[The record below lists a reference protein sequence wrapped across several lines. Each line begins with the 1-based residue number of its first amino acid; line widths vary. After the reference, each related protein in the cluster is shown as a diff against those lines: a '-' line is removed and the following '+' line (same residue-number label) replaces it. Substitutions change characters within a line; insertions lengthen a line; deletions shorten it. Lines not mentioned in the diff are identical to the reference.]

1 MAFMLQRLITAVLI
15 ALLLTGC
22 TGKPRTL
29 LERIQKNGEL
39 VILTRNSPT
48 TYYQGPQG
56 PRGVE
61 YELVKKFADSL
72 GVRLR
77 IIVPE
82 HFDDII
88 PMLVR
93 GEAHMAA
100 AGLTVTSARSKLVR
114 FASGYQTITQQV
126 VYRMG
131 EKRPKSIEDII
142 SGQIEVIAGSSHVDT
157 LENLKRVHPDLK
169 WQESRKLDSEE
180 ILNLVLEQLVDYT
193 IADSNELTLNQQY
206 FPKLRV
212 AFDISEPQQLAWAF
226 QYTEDDSLH
235 KAANAFIKQLRDS
248 GILDQVLERYYSHAD
263 KLGFVGTR
271 LYLRHTSKRLPKYQP
286 LFEEAAQRYGIDWR
300 LLAAIGYQE
309 SHWKPDAKSPTGV
322 RGIMMLTLNT
332 ARLLKISNRLDPKQS
347 IMGGARYF
355 NMIRKKI
362 SVRIPEPDRTWMAL
376 AAYNVG
382 YGHLED
388 ARILAQ
394 AEGKDADKWIE
405 VKKILPR
412 LSQKKWYRKTR
423 YGYARGREPVMYVEN
438 IRSYYD
444 LLVWADE
451 KGRSYKNTPAI
462 NVPVIDSPVL

>member
-1 MAFMLQRLITAVLI
+1 MLQRLITVVLV

-22 TGKPRTL
+22 TSKPRTL
-29 LERIQKNGEL
+29 LEKIQKDGEL

-100 AGLTVTSARSKLVR
+100 AGLTVTDARSKLVR
-114 FASGYQTITQQV
+114 FASSYQTITQQL

-142 SGQIEVIAGSSHVDT
+142 SGQIEVIAGSSHVET
-157 LENLKRVHPDLK
+157 LESLKRVHPDLK
-169 WQESRKLDSEE
+169 WQVSRKLDSEE
-180 ILNLVLEQLVDYT
+180 ILNLVLEQLIDYT

-212 AFDISEPQQLAWAF
+212 AFDMSEPQQLAWAF
-226 QYTEDDSLH
+226 QYTADDSLV
-235 KAANAFIKQLRDS
+235 KSANVFIKQIRDS
-248 GILDQVLERYYSHAD
+248 GILDQVLERFYSHAD

-271 LYLRHTSKRLPKYQP
+271 LYLRHTIKRLPKYQAM
-286 LFEEAAQRYGIDWR
+286 FEEAAQRYGLDWR

-309 SHWKPDAKSPTGV
+309 SHWKPNAKSPTGV
-322 RGIMMLTLNT
+322 RGIMMLTQNT
-332 ARLLKISNRLDPKQS
+332 AKLLKISNRLDPEQS
-347 IMGGARYF
+347 IMGGARYL

-362 SVRIPEPDRTWMAL
+362 SVRIPEPDRTWMTL

-405 VKKILPR
+405 IKKILPR
-412 LSQKKWYRKTR
+412 LSQKKWYKKTK

-444 LLVWADE
+444 LLVWSDE
-451 KGRSYKNTPAI
+451 KDRSFKDTPAI
-462 NVPVIDSPVL
+462 RVPVIDSPIL

>member
-1 MAFMLQRLITAVLI
+1 MVFMLHRFITAGLV

-22 TGKPRTL
+22 TSEPRTL
-29 LERIQKNGEL
+29 LESIQKDGEL

-77 IIVPE
+77 IIVPD

-100 AGLTVTSARSKLVR
+100 AGLTITDARRKRVR
-114 FASGYQTITQQV
+114 FASGYQTVTQQL

-131 EKRPKSIEDII
+131 EKRPKTVEDII
-142 SGQIEVIAGSSHVDT
+142 GGQIEVIAGSSHVET
-157 LENLKRVHPDLK
+157 LVSLKNVHPDLR
-169 WQESRKLDSEE
+169 WQEVRKIDSEE

-212 AFDISEPQQLAWAF
+212 AFDISAPQQLAWAF
-226 QYTEDDSLH
+226 QDNDDDSLYN
-235 KAANAFIKQLRDS
+235 AANTFIKQIQDS
-248 GILDQVLERYYSHAD
+248 GILAQLLERFYSHAD

-271 LYLRHTSKRLPKYQP
+271 LYLRHISRRLPKYQA
-286 LFEEAAQRYGIDWR
+286 LFEEAAQRYGLDWR

-309 SHWKPDAKSPTGV
+309 SHWKPRAKSPTGV
-322 RGIMMLTLNT
+322 RGMMMLTLNT
-332 ARLLKISNRLDPKQS
+332 ARQLKISNRLDPKQS

-355 NMIRKKI
+355 SMIRKRI
-362 SVRIPEPDRTWMAL
+362 SVRIPEPDRSWMAL
-376 AAYNVG
+376 AAYNIG

-405 VKKILPR
+405 IKKILPR
-412 LSQKKWYRKTR
+412 LSQKKWYKKTR

-444 LLVWADE
+444 LLIWSDE
-451 KGRSYKNTPAI
+451 KYRSFKKTPASK
-462 NVPVIDSPVL
+462 VPVIDSPIL

>member
-1 MAFMLQRLITAVLI
+1 MLQRIITTTLV

-22 TGKPRTL
+22 ISKPRTL
-29 LERIQKNGEL
+29 LEKIQKSGEL
-39 VILTRNSPT
+39 IVLTRNSPT
-48 TYYQGPQG
+48 TYYQGPHG
-56 PRGVE
+56 PQGVE

-77 IIVPE
+77 IIVPD

-100 AGLTVTSARSKLVR
+100 AGLTVTDARSKLVR
-114 FASGYQTITQQV
+114 FSEGYQSITQQL

-131 EKRPKSIEDII
+131 EKKPKDVEDII
-142 SGQIEVIAGSSHVDT
+142 NGQIEVIAGSSHVET
-157 LENLKRVHPDLK
+157 LENLKRVHTDLK
-169 WQESRKLDSEE
+169 WKEERKLDSEE
-180 ILNLVLEQLVDYT
+180 LLNLVLEQLVDYT

-212 AFDISEPQQLAWAF
+212 AFDISEPQDLAWAF
-226 QYTEDDSLH
+226 QYTDDDSLYI
-235 KAANAFIKQLRDS
+235 AANVFMKQIRNS

-263 KLGFVGTR
+263 QLGFVGTR
-271 LYLRHTSKRLPKYQP
+271 LYLRHVSTRLPEYQEM
-286 LFEEAAQRYGIDWR
+286 FEEAAKLYDLDWR

-322 RGIMMLTLNT
+322 RGMMMLTLNT
-332 ARLLKISNRLDPKQS
+332 AKQLDVTNRIDPKQS

-355 NMIRKKI
+355 RMIRKKI
-362 SVRIPEPDRTWMAL
+362 SVRIPEPDRSWMAL

-394 AEGKDADKWIE
+394 AEGEDADKWVVI
-405 VKKILPR
+405 KKILPR
-412 LSQKKWYRKTR
+412 LSQKKWYKKTR

-444 LLVWADE
+444 LLVWSDK
-451 KGRSYKNTPAI
+451 KGRSYVDTPDV
-462 NVPVIDSPVL
+462 NMPVIDSPIL

>member
-1 MAFMLQRLITAVLI
+1 MLPRLLSLI
-15 ALLLTGC
+15 LVALLLTAC
-22 TGKPRTL
+22 TSQPRTL
-29 LERIQKNGEL
+29 LEKIQKDGEL

-48 TYYQGPQG
+48 TYYQGPHG

-77 IIVPE
+77 IITPE
-82 HFDDII
+82 HFEDII

-100 AGLTVTSARSKLVR
+100 AGLTVTPERSKLVR
-114 FASGYQTITQQV
+114 FSTGYQTITQQL

-131 EKRPKSIEDII
+131 HRRPNSIEDII

-157 LENLKRVHPDLK
+157 LKELKRVHSDLK
-169 WQESRKLDSEE
+169 WTEERKLDSEE
-180 ILNLVLEQLVDYT
+180 LLSLVLEQLIDYT

-206 FPKLRV
+206 YPKLRV
-212 AFDISEPQQLAWAF
+212 AFDISGPQQLAWAF
-226 QYTEDDSLH
+226 RYNEDDSLH
-235 KAANAFIKQLRDS
+235 LAANRFIKQIKDS
-248 GILDQVLERYYSHAD
+248 GILAQVLERYYSHAD
-263 KLGFVGTR
+263 QLGFVGTR
-271 LYLRHTSKRLPKYQP
+271 LYLRHVSKRLPEFQP
-286 LFEEAAQRYGIDWR
+286 LFEEAARLYELDWR
-300 LLAAIGYQE
+300 LLAAISYQE
-309 SHWKPDAKSPTGV
+309 SHWRPKAKSPTGV
-322 RGIMMLTLNT
+322 RGMMMLTLNT
-332 ARLLKISNRLDPKQS
+332 AKQLNVSNRLDPKQS

-355 NMIRKKI
+355 SMIHNKI
-362 SVRIPEPDRTWMAL
+362 SIRIPEPDRSWMAL

-394 AEGKDADKWIE
+394 AENKDADKWIE

-412 LSQKKWYRKTR
+412 LSQKKWYKKTR
-423 YGYARGREPVMYVEN
+423 YGYARGREPVLYVEN

-451 KGRSYKNTPAI
+451 KGRSYTDTP
-462 NVPVIDSPVL
+462 NVSVPVIDSPIL

>member
-1 MAFMLQRLITAVLI
+1 MLPRLFTAVLVT
-15 ALLLTGC
+15 LLLTGC
-22 TGKPRTL
+22 TSQPRTL
-29 LERIQKNGEL
+29 LERIQEDGEL

-72 GVRLR
+72 GVRVR
-77 IIVPE
+77 IIVPD

-100 AGLTVTSARSKLVR
+100 AGLTVTPTRSKLIR
-114 FASGYQTITQQV
+114 FATGYQTITQQL

-131 EKRPKSIEDII
+131 EKRPATVEDII
-142 SGQIEVIAGSSHVDT
+142 GGQIEVIAGSSHVET
-157 LENLKRVHPDLK
+157 LESLKRVHPDLK
-169 WQESRKLDSEE
+169 WQEVRNLDSEE

-193 IADSNELTLNQQY
+193 IADSNETTLNQQY

-235 KAANAFIKQLRDS
+235 KAANSFIKQIQDS
-248 GILDQVLERYYSHAD
+248 GILDQVLERFYSHAD

-271 LYLRHTSKRLPKYQP
+271 LYLRHISKRLPQYQP
-286 LFEEAAQRYGIDWR
+286 MFYEAAQRYGLDWR

-309 SHWKPDAKSPTGV
+309 SHWRPKARSPTGV

-332 ARLLKISNRLDPKQS
+332 AKQLKISNRLDPYQS

-355 NMIRKKI
+355 NMIRKRI
-362 SVRIPEPDRTWMAL
+362 SVRIPEPDRSWMAL

-388 ARILAQ
+388 ARKLAQ

-405 VKKILPR
+405 IKKILPR
-412 LSQKKWYRKTR
+412 LSQKKWYKKTR

-444 LLVWADE
+444 LLVWSDE
-451 KGRSYKNTPAI
+451 KDQSFKNTPKI
-462 NVPVIDSPVL
+462 RVPVIDSPIL